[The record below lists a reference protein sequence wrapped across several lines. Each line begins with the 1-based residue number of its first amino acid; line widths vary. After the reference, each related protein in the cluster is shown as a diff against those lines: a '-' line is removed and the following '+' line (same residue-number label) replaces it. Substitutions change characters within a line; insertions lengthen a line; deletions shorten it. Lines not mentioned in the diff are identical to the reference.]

1 MSEEPTPQ
9 TGADASGEIPAAD
22 PPGAANGH
30 AHEPVDLAALGRPEG
45 AEPAANAGAAEPAA
59 TPEVAAE
66 PTSPPTAPD
75 RQERVSID
83 DLRPV
88 EIVRRLDEYIVGQAA
103 AKKAV
108 AVALRNRVRRQKL
121 APEMRA
127 EVLPKNILMIG
138 PTGVGKT
145 EIARRLARMTHSP
158 FIKVEATKFTE
169 VGYVGRDVESIIR
182 DLLEQTITEVHNDRL
197 AEVEERATQAAE
209 LRILDALVEA
219 ELRQEAKRPP
229 EPSPAAPG
237 DSSASDTRPSEPAP
251 ADAGP
256 DGTAST
262 PPLPEGVSVPPPE
275 GGDQPASPAAPAGSE
290 EAARRR
296 RRLLRRRLERRLE
309 QKQLEDRE
317 VDVEVEEPWQPAIEG
332 FGGSGFEDFATGLSD
347 FFSQMAPP
355 RKRVK
360 RMTVAEARTVLTQD
374 ESDRLVDMERVYDDA
389 IADVEERGIVFVDE
403 IDKIAGPGSETGPD
417 ISGQGVQRD
426 LLPLLEGST
435 VHTRYGAVHTD
446 HVLFIA
452 AGAFTM
458 SRPSDLIPELQGRF
472 PIRVEL
478 SALTEADLQR
488 ILVEPSNALTKQY
501 TALLA
506 TEEVTLGFT
515 EDGIRELAATAA
527 RVNEED
533 ENIGARRLFTILEKV
548 LEEVSFSAE
557 DHTASPV
564 AVDAEF
570 VRSRLRDLVRNE
582 DVRRYVL

>member
-1 MSEEPTPQ
+1 MTDPR
-9 TGADASGEIPAAD
+9 DAAPEANEQAPDVETPAAS
-22 PPGAANGH
+22 NGH
-30 AHEPVDLAALGRPEG
+30 RAAAAGGDSVVASEAPDQV
-45 AEPAANAGAAEPAA
+45 AVEPAAG
-59 TPEVAAE
+59 VAA
-66 PTSPPTAPD
+66 PAPA
-75 RQERVSID
+75 ERADID
-83 DLRPV
+83 DLRPA
-88 EIVRRLDEYIVGQAA
+88 EIVRRLDDYIVGQTA
-103 AKKAV
+103 AKRAV
-108 AVALRNRVRRQKL
+108 AVALRNRFRRQRL
-121 APEMRA
+121 PDEMRA

-169 VGYVGRDVESIIR
+169 VGYVGRDVESIVR
-182 DLLEQTITEVHNDRL
+182 DLLEQTITEVQNDRI
-197 AEVEERATQAAE
+197 AEVEERAAGAAE
-209 LRILDALVEA
+209 ERILDALVDA
-219 ELRQEAKRPP
+219 ELRAPRGAP
-229 EPSPAAPG
+229 EPAAP
-237 DSSASDTRPSEPAP
+237 SAE
-251 ADAGP
+251 
-256 DGTAST
+256 ASA
-262 PPLPEGVSVPPPE
+262 E
-275 GGDQPASPAAPAGSE
+275 AAAAPAAADATPAGEPERTPE

-296 RRLLRRRLERRLE
+296 RRVLRRRLERRLE
-309 QKQLEDRE
+309 RKQLEERTVE
-317 VDVEVEEPWQPAIEG
+317 IEVEEPWQPAIEG
-332 FGGSGFEDFATGLSD
+332 FGGSGFEDFASGLSD

-360 RMTVAEARTVLTQD
+360 KMTVGEARTVLAQEETD
-374 ESDRLVDMERVYDDA
+374 KLVDMDKVYDDA

-435 VHTRYGAVHTD
+435 VHTRYGPVHTD

-458 SRPSDLIPELQGRF
+458 ARPSDLIPEMQGRF

-478 SALTEADLQR
+478 KALTEADLER

-501 TALLA
+501 TALL
-506 TEEVTLGFT
+506 GT
-515 EDGIRELAATAA
+515 EDVVLDFTPDGISALAENAA
-527 RVNEED
+527 RINEED

-557 DHTASPV
+557 DHAGSTIRI
-564 AVDAEF
+564 DADF
-570 VRSRLRDLVRNE
+570 VRMRLRDLVRNE